1 MDENLTVCEALAVR
15 EGKIVDMGDGGE
27 LLSRYND
34 AQVFDLKGKTVIPGL
49 IDTHTHIFKAACS
62 EACGE
67 MFIPGS
73 VKELLEDLSERV
85 RHAPEDEWI
94 VYRNTYPLRLKELR
108 YPTKRELDSV
118 APRHPVAV
126 DGVYSAQLNG
136 RALKMLDLNGIRA
149 TGKAICDKS
158 GRLTGTFLN
167 LFPFLSKNYPSA
179 EIPSYEDAYL
189 KAMRCYNKIGITTAV
204 LGSATINDIKV
215 AENLYNAGKQTV
227 RFRYTLM
234 ANSGNLSQIPIKT
247 RDSAFSR
254 LCFIKKSVDGGFL
267 TGTALMEHGYEN
279 IEAVFSL
286 NNLKEWKGYCSA
298 PVLDLADAIRTANR
312 LELQFC
318 AHCVGSLAAKMLI
331 EAYKLADDGREI
343 KNRRHAIIHADFLDN
358 EILGQIKELGVTLLF
373 QPAWHY
379 MDAQSLPL
387 VLSRAE
393 TDRFMPYRDI
403 LKSGVR
409 AAAGSDHMVKLDAN
423 KSVNPYNPFLGLY
436 NMVTC
441 RGRDGKVYGESQK
454 TDRVEALLC
463 YTRYAAYATFDEDTL
478 GSLET
483 GKSADFLVLN
493 KDYFTCPEHEIKDL
507 SPVMTVVDGKI
518 AAQALR

>member
-1 MDENLTVCEALAVR
+1 
-15 EGKIVDMGDGGE
+15 
-27 LLSRYND
+27 
-34 AQVFDLKGKTVIPGL
+34 
-49 IDTHTHIFKAACS
+49 
-62 EACGE
+62 
-67 MFIPGS
+67 
-73 VKELLEDLSERV
+73 
-85 RHAPEDEWI
+85 
-94 VYRNTYPLRLKELR
+94 
-108 YPTKRELDSV
+108 
-118 APRHPVAV
+118 
-126 DGVYSAQLNG
+126 
-136 RALKMLDLNGIRA
+136 
-149 TGKAICDKS
+149 
-158 GRLTGTFLN
+158 
-167 LFPFLSKNYPSA
+167 
-179 EIPSYEDAYL
+179 
-189 KAMRCYNKIGITTAV
+189 
-204 LGSATINDIKV
+204 
-215 AENLYNAGKQTV
+215 
-227 RFRYTLM
+227 
-234 ANSGNLSQIPIKT
+234 
-247 RDSAFSR
+247 
-254 LCFIKKSVDGGFL
+254 
-267 TGTALMEHGYEN
+267 MEHGYEN

-298 PVLDLADAIRTANR
+298 TVLDLADAIRTANR

-454 TDRVEALLC
+454 QTASKRFSATPVTRPTRPSTKTRSEAS
-463 YTRYAAYATFDEDTL
+463 RRENPRI
-478 GSLET
+478 
-483 GKSADFLVLN
+483 LVLN
-493 KDYFTCPEHEIKDL
+493 KDYFTCRSMKSRIC
-507 SPVMTVVDGKI
+507 
-518 AAQALR
+518 LRL